1 MIKKIFNEKIE
12 NHGEKVG
19 KIIKA
24 QLENMNNR
32 LDRKSQEVVGI
43 TKSLEF
49 TQEKLDEELSRLKND
64 VGKIQADI
72 KNIQDDL
79 LGRIN

>member
-1 MIKKIFNEKIE
+1 MIKNIFNEKIE

-49 TQEKLDEELSRLKND
+49 TQEKLDQELSRLKND

>member
-72 KNIQDDL
+72 KNI
-79 LGRIN
+79 

>member
-1 MIKKIFNEKIE
+1 MIKNIFNEKIE

-49 TQEKLDEELSRLKND
+49 TQEKLNEELSRLKND

>member
-1 MIKKIFNEKIE
+1 MIKNIFNEKIE

-24 QLENMNNR
+24 QLENVNNR

>member
-1 MIKKIFNEKIE
+1 MIKNIFNEKIE

-72 KNIQDDL
+72 KNIQDDF

>member
-1 MIKKIFNEKIE
+1 MIKNIFNEKIE
-12 NHGEKVG
+12 NHGEKVC

>member
-1 MIKKIFNEKIE
+1 MIKNIFNEKIE

-49 TQEKLDEELSRLKND
+49 TQEKLNEELSRLKND

-79 LGRIN
+79 LGWIN

>member
-24 QLENMNNR
+24 QLENVNNR

-49 TQEKLDEELSRLKND
+49 TQEKLDEELSRLKNG

>member
-1 MIKKIFNEKIE
+1 MIKNIFNEKIG

>member
-1 MIKKIFNEKIE
+1 MIKNIFNEKIE

-72 KNIQDDL
+72 KNI
-79 LGRIN
+79 

>member
-1 MIKKIFNEKIE
+1 MIKNIFNEKIE

-43 TKSLEF
+43 TKVWNLR
-49 TQEKLDEELSRLKND
+49 KKNLM
-64 VGKIQADI
+64 
-72 KNIQDDL
+72 KNYPD
-79 LGRIN
+79 

>member
-1 MIKKIFNEKIE
+1 MIKNIFNEKIE

-79 LGRIN
+79 LSRIN

>member
-24 QLENMNNR
+24 QLENVNNR

>member
-1 MIKKIFNEKIE
+1 MIKNIFNEKIE
-12 NHGEKVG
+12 NHGEKVC

-49 TQEKLDEELSRLKND
+49 TQEKLDEELSRLKNG

>member
-1 MIKKIFNEKIE
+1 MIKNIFNEKIE

-32 LDRKSQEVVGI
+32 LDRNSQEVVGI

>member
-1 MIKKIFNEKIE
+1 MIKNIFNEKIE
-12 NHGEKVG
+12 NQVEKVG

>member
-12 NHGEKVG
+12 NHGVKVG
-19 KIIKA
+19 EIIKA
-24 QLENMNNR
+24 QLENTNNR
-32 LDRKSQEVVGI
+32 LDRISQEVVGI

-49 TQEKLDEELSRLKND
+49 TQEKLEEELSRLKND
-64 VGKIQADI
+64 VGKIQTDI

>member
-49 TQEKLDEELSRLKND
+49 TQEKLDEELSRLKNG

>member
-12 NHGEKVG
+12 NHGVNVG
-19 KIIKA
+19 EIIKA
-24 QLENMNNR
+24 QFENTNNR
-32 LDRKSQEVVGI
+32 PDRISQEEVGI

-49 TQEKLDEELSRLKND
+49 TQEKLEEELSRLKND
-64 VGKIQADI
+64 VGKIQTDI

-79 LGRIN
+79 LGRVN

>member
-1 MIKKIFNEKIE
+1 MIKNIFNEKIE

-79 LGRIN
+79 LGRIS

>member
-1 MIKKIFNEKIE
+1 MIKNIFNEKIE

>member
-1 MIKKIFNEKIE
+1 MIKNIFNEKIE

-49 TQEKLDEELSRLKND
+49 TQEKLDEELSRLKNG

>member
-1 MIKKIFNEKIE
+1 MIKNIFNEKIE

-49 TQEKLDEELSRLKND
+49 TQEKLDEELPRLKND